1 MARRNSLRMC
11 ETRKVREPR
20 QTFAASEVID
30 QIIQSLREDGLSF
43 QLLFFVS
50 FTTILTHF
58 SSIQEA
64 AAKALAAAKLAAA
77 PASIFPPPPPPP
89 ARKDAA
95 SNEQ

>member
-1 MARRNSLRMC
+1 MC
-11 ETRKVREPR
+11 ETRKVRQPP
-20 QTFAASEVID
+20 QTFAASEAIY
-30 QIIQSLREDGLSF
+30 QMLQSRREDGLSF
-43 QLLFFVS
+43 QWLFFVS
-50 FTTILTHF
+50 FTTIITHF

-77 PASIFPPPPPPP
+77 PASIIPLPPPPP